1 MMLQSHAEDQAITL
15 EEFLWMRAESYDE
28 EIADQHAN
36 QQQPRVSNLRV
47 TFHPI
52 PKSILTSS
60 RLARCS
66 NSFAVF
72 FDTLFIHRRT
82 FHEGCALRSFLS
94 CVKTGRLSLAA

>member
-52 PKSILTSS
+52 PKSILTSP
-60 RLARCS
+60 
-66 NSFAVF
+66 
-72 FDTLFIHRRT
+72 
-82 FHEGCALRSFLS
+82 G
-94 CVKTGRLSLAA
+94 

>member
-36 QQQPRVSNLRV
+36 QQQPRVNLRV